1 MQYFDF
7 SSLIKQYSTD
17 FKVLIESKGSYD
29 DSGEYAGGEVT
40 EFIVHGAIVA
50 FSENKVYRSEGRLTS
65 QDKLLIMQEP
75 INRALHGAE
84 VIHNNRRYKIESEL
98 ENAEFTGVYQY
109 TLKYVSAF
117 DKEQKY
123 DRL

>member
-1 MQYFDF
+1 MQYFNF
-7 SSLIKQYSTD
+7 SSLIEQYSVD
-17 FKVLIESKGSYD
+17 FKVLCESKGSYD
-29 DSGEYAGGEVT
+29 DSGEYADCEIT
-40 EFIVHGAIVA
+40 ESLFHGAIVA

-75 INRALHGAE
+75 INKALHGAK
-84 VIHNNRRYKIESEL
+84 VIYDNRQYRIEGEL

-117 DKEQKY
+117 DRERY
-123 DRL
+123 ND

>member
-1 MQYFDF
+1 MQYFNF
-7 SSLIKQYSTD
+7 SSLIEQYSVD
-17 FKVLIESKGSYD
+17 FKVLCESKGSYD
-29 DSGEYAGGEVT
+29 DSGEYADGEII
-40 EFIVHGAIVA
+40 ESLFHGAIVA

-75 INRALHGAE
+75 INKALHGAK
-84 VIHNNRRYKIESEL
+84 VIYDNRQYRIEGEL

-117 DKEQKY
+117 DRERY
-123 DRL
+123 ND

>member
-1 MQYFDF
+1 MQYFNF
-7 SSLIKQYSTD
+7 SSLIEQYSVD
-17 FKVLIESKGSYD
+17 FKVLCESKGSYD
-29 DSGEYAGGEVT
+29 DSGEYADGEIT
-40 EFIVHGAIVA
+40 EYIFHGAIVA

-75 INRALHGAE
+75 INKALHGAK
-84 VIHNNRRYKIESEL
+84 VIHDNRQYRIEGEL

-117 DKEQKY
+117 DRERY
-123 DRL
+123 NDRL

>member
-1 MQYFDF
+1 MQYFNF
-7 SSLIKQYSTD
+7 CSLIEQYSVD
-17 FKVLIESKGSYD
+17 FKVLCESKGSYD
-29 DSGEYAGGEVT
+29 DSGEYADGEII
-40 EFIVHGAIVA
+40 ESLFHGAIVA

-75 INRALHGAE
+75 INKALHGAK
-84 VIHNNRRYKIESEL
+84 VIYDNRQYRIEGEL

-117 DKEQKY
+117 DRER
-123 DRL
+123 DND